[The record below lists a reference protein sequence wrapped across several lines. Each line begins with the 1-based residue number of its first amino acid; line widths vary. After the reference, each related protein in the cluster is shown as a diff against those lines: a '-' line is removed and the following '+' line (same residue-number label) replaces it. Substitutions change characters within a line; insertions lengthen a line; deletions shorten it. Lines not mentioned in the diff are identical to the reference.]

1 MAMGRKR
8 TRGGV
13 GGTGVVPFRG
23 RRWGALWGATGKGK
37 GGSSASYPVHLSLLP
52 LMSIAVLPPLPTLR
66 KTGCGP
72 VHALA
77 PKYESAKTTG
87 VVSVVC
93 GRGGS
98 ERRSRRRHPPWLW
111 LPAFEEL
118 GRRCTAQWHTGVH
131 GGSWG
136 TRAYTREA
144 YKDTDTWHWTRVG
157 RGPTKHRWES
167 NERPGPCQRSN
178 PTRQATRSLHRQDS
192 YTIAHYS
199 SELVQVKGKI
209 WQETPAQATWF
220 ALGSHLARW

>member
-1 MAMGRKR
+1 
-8 TRGGV
+8 
-13 GGTGVVPFRG
+13 
-23 RRWGALWGATGKGK
+23 
-37 GGSSASYPVHLSLLP
+37 
-52 LMSIAVLPPLPTLR
+52 MSIAVLPPLPTLR

-77 PKYESAKTTG
+77 PKYDWAKTPG

-93 GRGGS
+93 GGGGS

-118 GRRCTAQWHTGVH
+118 GRRCTAAQWHTGVH

-144 YKDTDTWHWTRVG
+144 YKDTDTRSWTRVG
-157 RGPTKHRWES
+157 RGPTTHRWES
-167 NERPGPCQRSN
+167 NERHRALSAFKSYPVSHPFTP
-178 PTRQATRSLHRQDS
+178 PTGILHLKFMD
-192 YTIAHYS
+192 YS
-199 SELVQVKGKI
+199 LVQVKGKI